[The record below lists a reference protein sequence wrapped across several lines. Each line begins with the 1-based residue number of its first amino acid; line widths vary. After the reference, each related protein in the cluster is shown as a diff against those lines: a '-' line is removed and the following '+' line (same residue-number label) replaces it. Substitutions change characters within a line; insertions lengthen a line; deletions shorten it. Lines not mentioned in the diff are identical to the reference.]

1 MRLAAATIYAL
12 DIPFV
17 EAFRHTA
24 AERAASDSVVV
35 RVVTDTGVEGFGEG
49 VPRDYVTGE
58 SPDGLVEHLAGTL
71 WPAVAGLDLPA
82 LGAERDLAA
91 LDAMIPGT
99 AVPGILAAHAAR
111 AAMELAVVDAV
122 LRSQGMSAEAILP
135 PRRRSVRYGA
145 VIPVGSPEDA
155 RRAARRIRLIGS
167 TDVKIKVG
175 AGDDVARVGAVRAT
189 LGPSVTLRVDANGAW
204 GLAEAADTLDAIAP
218 FGIAAAEQPLPRSDP
233 SEWAKL
239 RGLSPIPLVADESV
253 VTRDDLEDFI
263 AAGAADCVN
272 VRVSKCGGLARS
284 LAIARRAAAAGLR
297 VQVGSQVG
305 ETAILS
311 AAGRH
316 LAAAL
321 PDVAF
326 VEGSY
331 GTLLL
336 SEDVSAD
343 AIRFGHGG
351 EARVL
356 TGPGLGVRVVQT
368 RLRKY
373 ARRVIE
379 LSADGGRR

>member
-1 MRLAAATIYAL
+1 VRLTAATLYVL

-24 AERAASDSVVV
+24 AERTASDSVVV

-49 VPRDYVTGE
+49 VPRGYVTGE
-58 SPDGLVEHLAGTL
+58 SPESLVEHVAGTL
-71 WPAVAGLDLPA
+71 WPAVVGLDLPA
-82 LGAERDLAA
+82 LGAERDLTA
-91 LDAMIPGT
+91 LDGMIPG
-99 AVPGILAAHAAR
+99 APIPGALAPHASR
-111 AAMELAVVDAV
+111 AALELAVVDAI
-122 LRSQGMSAEAILP
+122 LRSQDMSAGALLP
-135 PRRRSVRYGA
+135 PRRSSVRYGA
-145 VIPVGSPEDA
+145 VIPAGSPEDA
-155 RRAARRIRLIGS
+155 RRMARRIRLIGS

-175 AGDDVARVGAVRAT
+175 AGDDVARVEAVRAT
-189 LGPSVTLRVDANGAW
+189 LGPNVALRVDANGAW
-204 GLAEAADTLDAIAP
+204 GLAEAADALDAIAP
-218 FGIAAAEQPLPRSDP
+218 FGIAAAEQPLPRGDP

-253 VTRDDLEDFI
+253 VTRDDLEAFI

-284 LAIARRAAAAGLR
+284 LAIARRSAGAGLR

-331 GTLLL
+331 GSLLL

-351 EARVL
+351 EARILV
-356 TGPGLGVRVVQT
+356 GPGLGVRVVEA
-368 RLRKY
+368 RLEKY
-373 ARRVIE
+373 ARRVVE
-379 LSADGGRR
+379 LGTNGGRR

>member
-1 MRLAAATIYAL
+1 VKLAAATVYAL

-24 AERAASDSVVV
+24 AERQASDSVVV
-35 RVVTDTGVEGFGEG
+35 RVVTDTGVEGYGEG
-49 VPRDYVTGE
+49 VPREYVTGE
-58 SPDGLVEHLAGTL
+58 SPESLVTHLAGTL
-71 WPAVAGLDLPA
+71 WPAMAGRGLPA
-82 LGAERDLAA
+82 LTAERDLAA
-91 LDAMIPGT
+91 LDAMIPGSPI
-99 AVPGILAAHAAR
+99 PGILAPHAAR
-111 AAMELAVVDAV
+111 AALELAVVDV
-122 LRSQGMSAEAILP
+122 ILRTQGMSLGSILP
-135 PRRRSVRYGA
+135 SRRRSVRYGA
-145 VIPVGSPEDA
+145 VVPAVSPDEA
-155 RRAARRIRLIGS
+155 RRAARRIRLIGF

-175 AGDDVARVGAVRAT
+175 TGEDLARVEAVRST
-189 LGPSVTLRVDANGAW
+189 LGPGVTLRVDANGAW
-204 GLAEAADTLDAIAP
+204 GLAEAADALQAVAAFD
-218 FGIAAAEQPLPRSDP
+218 IAAAEQPLPRGDP

-284 LAIARRAAAAGLR
+284 LAIARRAAEAGLR

-331 GTLLL
+331 GSLLL

-343 AIRFGHGG
+343 AVRFGHGG
-351 EARVL
+351 EARL
-356 TGPGLGVRVVQT
+356 LAGPGLGVRIVEP

-373 ARRVIE
+373 ARRVVE
-379 LSADGGRR
+379 LSANGGRR

>member
-1 MRLAAATIYAL
+1 VRLASATVYAL
-12 DIPFV
+12 NIPFV
-17 EAFRHTA
+17 EAFRHA
-24 AERAASDSVVV
+24 AAARAASNSVVV

-49 VPRDYVTGE
+49 APRDYVTGE
-58 SPDGLVEHLAGTL
+58 SPESLVEHLAGTL

-82 LGAERDLAA
+82 LGAERDLAE

-99 AVPGILAAHAAR
+99 PIPGILAPHASRTAL
-111 AAMELAVVDAV
+111 ELAVVDAL
-122 LRSQGMSAEAILP
+122 LRSQGKSAGAILL

-145 VIPVGSPEDA
+145 VIPTGSPEEA
-155 RRAARRIRLIGS
+155 CRAARRLRLIGF

-175 AGDDVARVGAVRAT
+175 AGDDVARVEAVRAT
-189 LGPSVTLRVDANGAW
+189 LGPSVALRVDANGAW
-204 GLAEAADTLDAIAP
+204 GLAEAVDVLDAIAP

-239 RGLSPIPLVADESV
+239 RGLSPIPLVADESI

-263 AAGAADCVN
+263 AAGAADGVN

-284 LAIARRAAAAGLR
+284 LAIARRAAGAGLR

-356 TGPGLGVRVVQT
+356 TGPGLGVRVVEA

-373 ARRVIE
+373 ARRVVE
-379 LSADGGRR
+379 LRDGGRP